1 MKKLLFT
8 LGITTFLVGCV
19 SHQEENIQ
27 PASRNT
33 EVVVVPPENIVT
45 QPDEFREALQKFPE
59 IPQIDKTEAGSYM
72 DWLAKKLRKELRS
85 TGVQV
90 KEVQGQIDLIIPN
103 KVAFGNNQSKIK
115 NDFHDPLS
123 AIAKLLNEYDQTMI
137 QIIAYT
143 DEANSVLAN
152 QEVSLQK
159 AEAIAAFLKG
169 QNVLAERII
178 TDGAGADNPVANS
191 ATAIGRELNR
201 RIEIT
206 LISLQ

>member
-27 PASRNT
+27 PASWNT

-59 IPQIDKTEAGSYM
+59 IPQIDKREAGGYM
-72 DWLAKKLRKELRS
+72 DWLTKKLRKELRS

-103 KVAFGNNQSKIK
+103 KVAFGNNQSKIQ
-115 NDFHDPLS
+115 NGFHDPLS

-169 QNVLAERII
+169 QNVLEERII